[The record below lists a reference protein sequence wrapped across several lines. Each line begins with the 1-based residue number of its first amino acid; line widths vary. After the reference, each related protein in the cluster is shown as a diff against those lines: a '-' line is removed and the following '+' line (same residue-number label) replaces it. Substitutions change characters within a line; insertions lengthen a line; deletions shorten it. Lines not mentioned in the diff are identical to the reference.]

1 MQKVTDVLVIPAK
14 DQIRVFVNDCGSIT
28 IESISHMGESSVVMI
43 DPYDVT
49 SICRALKIAAKECR
63 Q

>member
-14 DQIRVFVNDCGSIT
+14 DQIRVFVNDFGLIT
-28 IESISHMGESSVVMI
+28 IESISHMGESSVVVI
-43 DPYDVT
+43 DPCDVT
-49 SICRALKIAAKECR
+49 PICRALKIAAEKCR